1 MPKNH
6 VPNPNWNAK
15 HFSQANPRGRGQ
27 GNVPRLLRRVA
38 NTLAILGEI
47 EVQDLVMHTEITP
60 DGAWPSVTVY
70 YHSTAR
76 SRNRV
81 K

>member
-1 MPKNH
+1 MPTNH
-6 VPNPNWNAK
+6 IPNPSWTAK

-27 GNVPRLLRRVA
+27 GNVPRLLRCVA
-38 NTLAILGEI
+38 KTLADLGEI